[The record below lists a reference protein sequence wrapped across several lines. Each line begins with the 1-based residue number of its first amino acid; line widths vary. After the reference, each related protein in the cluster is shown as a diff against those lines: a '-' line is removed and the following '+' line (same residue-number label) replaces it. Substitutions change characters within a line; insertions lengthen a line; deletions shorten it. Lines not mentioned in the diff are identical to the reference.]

1 MIRLTDIPIRRKVLV
16 AIVGTTSICLL
27 ITALVFVVY
36 NWFSVRKT
44 LNDNLS
50 AVAEVFTLNTTA
62 ALSFNDATAANE
74 MLSSLQA
81 KQEVTQACLYKID
94 GSGQHLFSHYTRDK
108 NTILLCPEKPPSKN
122 TYSYNKLEVVNPV
135 ILGDE
140 RIGSIYIARGLNDL
154 WASTRI
160 ESAVVAIMVLAS
172 IAMASVLSFFLQNLL
187 SNPILALLETI
198 KKVSTASDY
207 SHRATP
213 TGKDE
218 IGELIVNFNNMLSQI
233 ESRDIALEAA
243 RMELELRIEQ
253 SDKANIELER
263 ALKRLKETREQLVS
277 NEKMASLGG
286 LVAGVA
292 HEINTPVGIGVTAAS
307 TLREDTKSTFLLY
320 EAGELKNS
328 SLKNY
333 FAICMQA
340 TEIILGNLQRAADL
354 IHSFK
359 QVAVDQSSSEYRV
372 YELKKYI
379 DETFLSLKPKLRS
392 TNLQVEIIC
401 NSELTINSVP
411 GAMSQ
416 IITNLVMNSI
426 HHAYDEGQKGCLR
439 IVVEE
444 NEENILIHYSDDGKG
459 MPPEVVAKVFDPFFT
474 TRRGSGGSGLG
485 MHIVYNLVTQQ
496 LKGTVKI
503 RSILGQGSSVH
514 ISIPK

>member
-1 MIRLTDIPIRRKVLV
+1 MLRLTNIPIRLKVLV

-36 NWFSVRKT
+36 NWFSVRET

-50 AVAEVFTLNTTA
+50 AVAEVFSLNTTA
-62 ALSFNDATAANE
+62 ALSFNDATAASE

-81 KQEVTQACLYKID
+81 KHEVLQACLYKHD
-94 GSGQHLFSHYTRDK
+94 GTGQHLFSRYARD
-108 NTILLCPEKPPSKN
+108 NGSALRCPDTPPSKN
-122 TYSYNKLEVVNPV
+122 TYSYNYLEVVNPV
-135 ILGDE
+135 ILGNE
-140 RIGSIYIARGLNDL
+140 RIGSIYIARGLSDL
-154 WASTRI
+154 WASTRV
-160 ESAVVAIMVLAS
+160 ESTVVGIMVLAS
-172 IAMASVLSFFLQNLL
+172 IAMASILSLFLQRFL
-187 SNPILALLETI
+187 SNPIVALLGTI
-198 KKVSTASDY
+198 KKVSTAGDY

-213 TGKDE
+213 TGNDE

-233 ESRDIALEAA
+233 ESKDIALEAA
-243 RMELELRIEQ
+243 RAELELRIEQ
-253 SDKANIELER
+253 SNKVNFELER
-263 ALKRLKETREQLVS
+263 ALKRLKETQEQLVN

-307 TLREDTKSTFLLY
+307 TLREDTKSAFKLY
-320 EAGELKNS
+320 DEGELTNS
-328 SLKNY
+328 SLRRY
-333 FAICMQA
+333 FGICMQA

-392 TNLQVEIIC
+392 TNLNVEINC
-401 NSELTINSVP
+401 DPSLTINSVP

-416 IITNLVMNSI
+416 IITNLVMNSV
-426 HHAYDEGQKGCLR
+426 HHAYEEGQKGCLR
-439 IVVEE
+439 IVVESLP
-444 NEENILIHYSDDGKG
+444 ENILIHYSDDGKG

-474 TRRGSGGSGLG
+474 TRRGAGGSGLG

-514 ISIPK
+514 IVIPT